1 MIEVFMHD
9 YVYDVFLLFVISV
22 LKHDGKR
29 QSCKLTVL
37 LRNYLSNFRFFS
49 LSKIKPPL
57 KYIE

>member
-37 LRNYLSNFRFFS
+37 LK
-49 LSKIKPPL
+49 KIFIKF
-57 KYIE
+57 